1 MCDRTKDLYFLACKN
16 LNSSFSTWLTHLILE
31 VSLHSWLLWPTV
43 RRDRH
48 WVVQQQPHRCL
59 LQQFSTVGKSS
70 KVVIRL
76 GHPNPGW
83 YLHSYRK
90 LVPLPITGWFWTP
103 FEFWLMESFNSH
115 IRFTNFTNTKANLSV
130 RTNLS
135 LQLPPLGTLLPLPD
149 EKRKVIMPRRNM
161 LRLFYFIILYSPNL
175 L

>member
-135 LQLPPLGTLLPLPD
+135 LPLPD